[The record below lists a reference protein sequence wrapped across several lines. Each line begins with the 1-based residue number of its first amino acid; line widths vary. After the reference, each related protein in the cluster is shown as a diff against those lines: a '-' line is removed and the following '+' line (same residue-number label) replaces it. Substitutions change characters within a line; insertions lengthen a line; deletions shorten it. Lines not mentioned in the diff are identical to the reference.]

1 MKGKIIATNSR
12 TANRRYTN
20 IRYVLLC
27 SPSVRQILPIIT
39 ALFLCKTVQK
49 PFLCGLIITHFCFCH
64 YFFWSLTF
72 VTAHTSFHVYLFHV
86 YLFLLYVFPPN
97 SEQETTVFLGLE
109 QKFLMIFS
117 RRFVL
122 FFEWRVRPP
131 IMSRSSLFRNS
142 ISAPF
147 FAISSSLFAEF
158 IGSLRYL
165 DFKEMNDRDFFLSSL
180 PLFLS
185 L

>member
-1 MKGKIIATNSR
+1 MFHYVVLLLFSLFHHSLLLWKKPFHFIALPCFSLIITRFSLLASVVKGKIIATNSR
-12 TANRRYTN
+12 TAHRRYTN

-49 PFLCGLIITHFCFCH
+49 PFLCGLIITHFCCCH

-109 QKFLMIFS
+109 QKFGY
-117 RRFVL
+117 
-122 FFEWRVRPP
+122 WGVRLPTA
-131 IMSRSSLFRNS
+131 
-142 ISAPF
+142 SANTLY
-147 FAISSSLFAEF
+147 IRHILWE
-158 IGSLRYL
+158 
-165 DFKEMNDRDFFLSSL
+165 
-180 PLFLS
+180 
-185 L
+185 